1 MDICE
6 VSISKLIA
14 HMLSLVRHAQFAV
27 TIIKLKERELMY
39 ANARLVQIII
49 RKYRRRTWVRLKVK
63 KRVTYQMLKKNGHKV
78 HVYIKICD

>member
-27 TIIKLKERELMY
+27 TIMELKERELMY
-39 ANARLVQIII
+39 ANAQLAQKII
-49 RKYRRRTWVRLKVK
+49 RKYRRLTWVRLKVK
-63 KRVTYQMLKKNGHKV
+63 KRVTYQMLKKRPQSTCIHKNL
-78 HVYIKICD
+78 